1 MDDIRWLEDM
11 EATLRLAQSCLSDA
25 HLMYKKLG
33 SKKVKLV
40 LLSSSLKIRRMEP
53 EVSKIADRIADLRRE
68 MGERRGEKEASG
80 DDG

>member
-1 MDDIRWLEDM
+1 M

-40 LLSSSLKIRRMEP
+40 LLSSSLKIRRMES
-53 EVSKIADRIADLRRE
+53 EVSKTADRIADPTLFPAMAGTSHKVHRHRL
-68 MGERRGEKEASG
+68 
-80 DDG
+80 